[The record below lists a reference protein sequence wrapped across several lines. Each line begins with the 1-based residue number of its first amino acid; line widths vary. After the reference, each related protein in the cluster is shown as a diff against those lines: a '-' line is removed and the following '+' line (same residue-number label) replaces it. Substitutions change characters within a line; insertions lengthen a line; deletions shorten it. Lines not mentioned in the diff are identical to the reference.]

1 MSDIQNIEIARY
13 HDKIMKDMHRLMEKY
28 RAIMAWDV
36 PDNDP
41 AEADRLILQV
51 LREALREIEQGESA
65 KKYF

>member
-1 MSDIQNIEIARY
+1 MSEIQNIEIARY
-13 HDKIMKDMHRLMEKY
+13 HDKIINDMHDLMEKY

-41 AEADRLILQV
+41 VEADRLILQV
-51 LREALREIEQGESA
+51 LREAIREIEQGENA

>member
-36 PDNDP
+36 PVGNCVN
-41 AEADRLILQV
+41 RVQSN
-51 LREALREIEQGESA
+51 G
-65 KKYF
+65 